1 MGLLVLSQLRAGAKL
16 QRQTLLS
23 SGDPVYK
30 HKDKGLLRASA
41 LTKYNN
47 YRKNKTK
54 EEIKHFFVKIY
65 RCIIHKLI

>member
-23 SGDPVYK
+23 SGDAVYK
-30 HKDKGLLRASA
+30 HKD
-41 LTKYNN
+41 NN

-54 EEIKHFFVKIY
+54 EEIKHFVVKIY